1 MIDAKWI
8 LFVPVAFYAGLFIGW
23 LVFEKLGFTW
33 EELKKLAKSLEKN

>member
-23 LVFEKLGFTW
+23 LVFEYFDFTW
-33 EELKKLAKSLEKN
+33 EELKKLGE